1 MAAKRNFKVMPGG
14 KGAPKGKK
22 NRGRQKDGLNGGKGK
37 SPSLDQRDGR
47 GLQKGL
53 LLGAALLL
61 LLALL
66 GAGIYV
72 VRKYKV
78 ENITVDGN
86 VHYTDDEIIEMVMTD
101 RLSYNSL
108 YLSLKY
114 RNKEIKNIP
123 FIETMNVRVVAP
135 DTVAIMVYEKTVAGY
150 VEYMGRYM
158 YFDREGIVVESSMT
172 RTEGIPQVTG
182 VTFDHVVLYD
192 PLPVENQEIFQDILT
207 ITQMLAKYEIT
218 TDKIYF
224 NDSYEITLYFGGVRA
239 RLGQDNLEEKIMRLK
254 YILPR
259 MEGESG
265 VLQMENY
272 SEERE
277 NVTFKRDAGTET
289 EPETMS
295 GTQPETEPDQG
306 SG

>member
-1 MAAKRNFKVMPGG
+1 MAVKGNFRVMPGG
-14 KGAPKGKK
+14 KGASKGKK
-22 NRGRQKDGLNGGKGK
+22 NSARQKSGLTGGKGK
-37 SPSLDQRDGR
+37 SPSSG
-47 GLQKGL
+47 QKAGFGGHSGVIFGIAVFL
-53 LLGAALLL
+53 VFV
-61 LLALL
+61 LL
-66 GAGIYV
+66 GAGAYV
-72 VRKYKV
+72 LKKYKV
-78 ENITVDGN
+78 ENITVEGN
-86 VHYTDDEIIEMVMTD
+86 LHYTDGEIIEMVMKD

-135 DTVAIMVYEKTVAGY
+135 DTVAIMVYEKSVAGY

-182 VTFDHVVLYD
+182 VSFDHVVLYE
-192 PLPVENQEIFQDILT
+192 PLPVENQEIFHDILS
-207 ITQMLAKYEIT
+207 ITQMLSKYEIS

-259 MEGESG
+259 LEGESG
-265 VLQMENY
+265 VLKMENY

-277 NVTFKRDAGTET
+277 NVTFEKDVVPANEEETET
-289 EPETMS
+289 ETET
-295 GTQPETEPDQG
+295 G
-306 SG
+306 

>member
-1 MAAKRNFKVMPGG
+1 MAVKGNFRVMPGG
-14 KGAPKGKK
+14 KGASKGKK
-22 NRGRQKDGLNGGKGK
+22 NSARQKSGLTGGKGK
-37 SPSLDQRDGR
+37 SPSPGKKAGFGGHR
-47 GLQKGL
+47 GIIFGIAVFLVFV
-53 LLGAALLL
+53 
-61 LLALL
+61 LL
-66 GAGIYV
+66 GAGAYV
-72 VRKYKV
+72 LKKYKV
-78 ENITVDGN
+78 ENITVEGN
-86 VHYTDDEIIEMVMTD
+86 LHYTDDEIIEMVMKD

-135 DTVAIMVYEKTVAGY
+135 DTVAIMVYEKSVAGY

-182 VTFDHVVLYD
+182 VSFDHVVLYE
-192 PLPVENQEIFQDILT
+192 PLPVENQEIFHDILS
-207 ITQMLAKYEIT
+207 ITQMLSKYEIS

-259 MEGESG
+259 LEGESG
-265 VLQMENY
+265 VLKMENY

-277 NVTFKRDAGTET
+277 NVTFEKDVVPANEEETET
-289 EPETMS
+289 ETET
-295 GTQPETEPDQG
+295 G
-306 SG
+306 

>member
-1 MAAKRNFKVMPGG
+1 VKGNFRVMPGG
-14 KGAPKGKK
+14 KGASKGKK
-22 NRGRQKDGLNGGKGK
+22 NSARQKSGLTGGKGK
-37 SPSLDQRDGR
+37 SPSSGKKAGFGGHSGVIFGIAVFLVFV
-47 GLQKGL
+47 
-53 LLGAALLL
+53 
-61 LLALL
+61 LL
-66 GAGIYV
+66 GAGAYV
-72 VRKYKV
+72 LKKYKV
-78 ENITVDGN
+78 ENITVEGN
-86 VHYTDDEIIEMVMTD
+86 LHYTDDEIIEMVMKD

-135 DTVAIMVYEKTVAGY
+135 DTVAIMVYEKSVAGY

-182 VTFDHVVLYD
+182 VSFDHVVLYE
-192 PLPVENQEIFQDILT
+192 PLPVENQEIFHDILS
-207 ITQMLAKYEIT
+207 ITQMLSKYEIS

-259 MEGESG
+259 LEGESG
-265 VLQMENY
+265 VLKMENY

-277 NVTFKRDAGTET
+277 NVTFEKDVVPANEEETET
-289 EPETMS
+289 ETET
-295 GTQPETEPDQG
+295 G
-306 SG
+306 